1 MPKVLIADDVAD
13 ECAEIL
19 RKAGIEVDDRGKMKQ
34 DELKAVVGGYEGL
47 VVRSAVKVTREI
59 LEAGTRLR
67 IVGRAGIGVDN
78 IDQETATRRGIVVMN
93 APQGNVIS
101 AAEHAFALILACARQ
116 VARADASMRASKWER
131 SLFHGVQLE
140 MKTLGVVGLGKIGG
154 AVAQMAK
161 AFKMRVI
168 GHDPFLSKERAEQLG
183 LELVDFD
190 TLLAKADFIT
200 IHVPLTDRTR
210 GMFGAAQFKKMKRTA
225 RIINTSRGG
234 VVDEKALYEALTA
247 KEIAGAA
254 LDVYE
259 QEPPPKDMPLLKLD
273 NVVLTPH
280 LAASTEEAQVKVS
293 VDIAEQMVDYFQNGT
308 VRNAV
313 NLAALSDP
321 ALAPYMRLAS
331 DLGGLA
337 SQLIDGRVRRVKAV
351 YAGRVAG
358 GDVTAFT
365 QSAMAGALRPM
376 LGDEINVVNARYA
389 AKEAGVEVIERKDSE
404 TGNYKSLVSV
414 EVETDRGL
422 KFVSGTIFEGQNP
435 RIVQIDDL
443 DIDLKPSRYM
453 LCLRY
458 RDVPGVVGKV
468 GSVLGRGN
476 INIARMEVGR
486 TARGKQAMALLTV
499 DEPVPPSVVE
509 EIRGSVALEDIR
521 PIELP

>member
-293 VDIAEQMVDYFQNGT
+293 VDIAEQMVDYYEGLVKSYPIYSIEDGMAEDDWEGWKLMTDRLGSKIQLVGDDLFVTNVERLRMGIERGVCNSILIKLNQIGT
-308 VRNAV
+308 LTETLETVEVAKRAGYGAV
-313 NLAALSDP
+313 VSHRSGETEDTTIADVVVATNVGQIKTGSPCRTDRVCKYNQLLRIEESLGEAAQFAGLSV
-321 ALAPYMRLAS
+321 
-331 DLGGLA
+331 
-337 SQLIDGRVRRVKAV
+337 VRR
-351 YAGRVAG
+351 R
-358 GDVTAFT
+358 
-365 QSAMAGALRPM
+365 
-376 LGDEINVVNARYA
+376 
-389 AKEAGVEVIERKDSE
+389 
-404 TGNYKSLVSV
+404 
-414 EVETDRGL
+414 
-422 KFVSGTIFEGQNP
+422 
-435 RIVQIDDL
+435 
-443 DIDLKPSRYM
+443 
-453 LCLRY
+453 
-458 RDVPGVVGKV
+458 
-468 GSVLGRGN
+468 
-476 INIARMEVGR
+476 
-486 TARGKQAMALLTV
+486 
-499 DEPVPPSVVE
+499 
-509 EIRGSVALEDIR
+509 
-521 PIELP
+521 